1 MTTRTTRST
10 RSLLMLEL
18 LSRSFCWYKQTSIE
32 WFSLPIL
39 SLITRC
45 SSIRGFSASCRLDCD
60 ELCLS
65 REYFSAK
72 FWMVPPHPALLVS
85 LSWDRCFLFSISLLL
100 FCLRLMLDTRSCGG
114 WNNIFVKYFLAATEA
129 LEVQML
135 VHVSVCHTCYNCTKA
150 LNFRVFRLKDFW
162 RTFEGLIHRTYEGF
176 KKNFGV

>member
-65 REYFSAK
+65 REEYFSAK
-72 FWMVPPHPALLVS
+72 FWMVPPQPALLVS

-135 VHVSVCHTCYNCTKA
+135 VHVFFRHTCYKCTG
-150 LNFRVFRLKDFW
+150 LLIDFWGPSEGLPKDFW
-162 RTFEGLIHRTYEGF
+162 MTLDFMVYKIY
-176 KKNFGV
+176 